1 MKKSSKKNKKILL
14 IGIILLVVL
23 IGIALVILLTNK
35 KEEKPKEENNID
47 TPKGE
52 VKIIDENSKS
62 RPIAIMINNA
72 KDARPNQKGLQ
83 KAYIV
88 YEIINYV
95 DGSTRFMALFKD
107 QDLEEVGPIRSTRHY
122 HLDYVLENDAI
133 FVHWGYSPKAQSD
146 LKTLGI
152 NNINGIT
159 YGSDNNKDK
168 IGDKAF
174 FWTATIPGVNISHR
188 RFTSTELIDKGIER
202 LNYRTETEQENLFNY
217 SASLINIKDMENTTK
232 ASSVDIYYAKNNYV
246 TYEYDADSHTYL
258 RSVNG
263 VSHKD
268 SATGEQLKVTNIITY
283 KVKNT
288 TIPGDDDD
296 RQDLHNI
303 GTGEGYFITDGYA
316 AKIKWS
322 KECRKCQTK
331 YTYLNGEEIT
341 LNDGNTFIQIE
352 PEGQE
357 LKIS

>member
-1 MKKSSKKNKKILL
+1 MPKSSKKNL
-14 IGIILLVVL
+14 IIIGVIV
-23 IGIALVILLTNK
+23 LVILIGMGGFILLNNRK
-35 KEEKPKEENNID
+35 EKPQEVENNSHQEE
-47 TPKGE
+47 E
-52 VKIIDENSKS
+52 VKKVQIIDEESKS

-107 QDLEEVGPIRSTRHY
+107 QNLEEVGPIRSTRHY

-159 YGSDNNKDK
+159 YGSDNTKDK
-168 IGDKAF
+168 ISDKSF
-174 FWTATIPGVNISHR
+174 FWTASIPGVNISHR
-188 RFTSTELIDKGIER
+188 RFTSTELINKGIER
-202 LNYRTETEQENLFNY
+202 LKYETETNQPNLFKY
-217 SASLINIKDMENTTK
+217 SAEELEIEKMENNTK
-232 ASSVDIYYAKNNYV
+232 ASKVDIYYAKNNYV
-246 TYEYDADSHTYL
+246 TYEYDENSHTYL

-263 VSHKD
+263 TIHKD
-268 SATGEQLKVTNIITY
+268 SATGEQLKVKNIITY

-303 GTGEGYFITDGYA
+303 GSGEGYYITGGYA
-316 AKIKWS
+316 VKINWS
-322 KECRKCQTK
+322 KECRECQTK
-331 YTYLNGEEIT
+331 YTYLDGKEVI

-352 PEGQE
+352 PENQE